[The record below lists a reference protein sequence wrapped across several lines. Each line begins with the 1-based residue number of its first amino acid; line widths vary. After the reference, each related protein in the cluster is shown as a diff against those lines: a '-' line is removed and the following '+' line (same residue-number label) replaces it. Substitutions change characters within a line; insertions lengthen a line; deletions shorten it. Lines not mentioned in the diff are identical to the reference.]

1 MGLLRWQGVDGA
13 MLYDPRQVHQ
23 PDPSL
28 FDTARWRAAGALT
41 AADRGRGGA
50 WFLRPG
56 LGAEDWVLRHYL
68 RGGLVAR
75 WNPDRYWWRGE
86 EATRPF
92 RELRMTAALH
102 AAGLPVPAPVAARYV
117 RAGLHYRADLL
128 TVRINGV
135 RTLSAALADW
145 PLSVWTTVGQC
156 LRRLHAAGAW
166 HADLN
171 AHNIL
176 VALPAADAAPI
187 AAIGDATSAIGD
199 ATSLMPVVHVIDWDR
214 GRLQAGPLGQRAA
227 QGNLLRL
234 QRSLQKLALEAGWRS
249 ADAVAAWRELEAAYR
264 D

>member
-1 MGLLRWQGVDGA
+1 MGLLRWQSADGA

-56 LGAEDWVLRHYL
+56 IGDEDWVLRHYL

-117 RAGLHYRADLL
+117 RAGFRYRADLL
-128 TVRINGV
+128 TVRIQGV
-135 RTLSAALADW
+135 STLSAALADW
-145 PLSVWTTVGQC
+145 PVAVWTTLGQC

-176 VALPAADAAPI
+176 VALPPAGAAPST
-187 AAIGDATSAIGD
+187 APSA
-199 ATSLMPVVHVIDWDR
+199 MPMVHVIDWDR
-214 GRLQAGPLGQRAA
+214 GRLQTGPLGQHAA
-227 QGNLLRL
+227 RGNLLRL
-234 QRSLQKLALEAGWRS
+234 QRSLQKLALEAGWRT
-249 ADAVAAWRELEAAYR
+249 ADAVAAWRELEAAYQG
-264 D
+264 